1 MTPVRPRPRTWSR
14 SLEPLWYIGPAVLLL
29 VLLIVFP
36 SFFSLYHSFQ
46 HWDLELGPNP
56 LGFVGTQNYV
66 HILSDPSFWSA
77 AAFTL
82 EFVVVAVGVQLVL
95 GTVLA
100 LLLDQRLPG
109 TQVART
115 LIIMPTAVAPVVAG
129 FMFRYLFYPG
139 SGLLHYAATLVGIP
153 IPATGVFGSSTWA
166 PLGVDLTDIW
176 QWTPFVALV
185 LLAGIQGVPQE
196 IIEAARVDGASGVR
210 IFWRIILPQLR
221 FIVAIV
227 LIIRLMQSFNVFD
240 AVYAETMGGPGAT
253 TTSLSYL
260 LYENGLRYYNL
271 GLAFA
276 MAWLVTVLA
285 LVMENVY
292 VVVAFRGIEL

>member
-1 MTPVRPRPRTWSR
+1 
-14 SLEPLWYIGPAVLLL
+14 LEPLWFIGPAVLLIL
-29 VLLIVFP
+29 LLIVFP
-36 SFFSLYHSFQ
+36 SVYSLINSFQ

-56 LGFVGTQNYV
+56 LGFVGLRNYARV
-66 HILSDPSFWSA
+66 VSDPSFWSA
-77 AAFTL
+77 VAFTL
-82 EFVVVAVGVQLVL
+82 EFVVVAVGVQLIV
-95 GTVLA
+95 GTILA
-100 LLLDQRLPG
+100 LLLDQRVPG
-109 TQVART
+109 THLART

-129 FMFRYLFYPG
+129 FMFRYLWYPG
-139 SGLLHYAATLVGIP
+139 SGFLHYLATRIGIP
-153 IPATGVFGSSTWA
+153 VPATGVFGSSTWA
-166 PLGVDLTDIW
+166 PLGVQLTDIW

-185 LLAGIQGVPQE
+185 VLAGIQGVPPE
-196 IIEAARVDGASGVR
+196 IIEAARVDGATGVR

-221 FIVAIV
+221 FIIAIV

-240 AVYAETMGGPGAT
+240 AVYAETMGGPGTA

-276 MAWLVTVLA
+276 MAWLITAIA

-292 VVVAFRGIEL
+292 VAVAFRGIEL